1 VATTSDIS
9 LGLRDIRV
17 TIPSSVK
24 KGDDVHLKCNY
35 DLEGDTLYSIKWYKG
50 RHEFY
55 RYTPKENPAMKTF
68 PLFGINVEVNLNFNF
83 YIHYLFDTYYLNLD
97 FEILCSSERKIE
109 IKDAEDDE

>member
-68 PLFGINVEVNLNFNF
+68 PLFGINVEVNLTFVF
-83 YIHYLFDTYYLNLD
+83 LSSLYLFDTYYLNLD

-109 IKDAEDDE
+109 IRAA

>member
-68 PLFGINVEVNLNFNF
+68 PLFGINVEVNLTFF
-83 YIHYLFDTYYLNLD
+83 YIYFHS
-97 FEILCSSERKIE
+97 I
-109 IKDAEDDE
+109 